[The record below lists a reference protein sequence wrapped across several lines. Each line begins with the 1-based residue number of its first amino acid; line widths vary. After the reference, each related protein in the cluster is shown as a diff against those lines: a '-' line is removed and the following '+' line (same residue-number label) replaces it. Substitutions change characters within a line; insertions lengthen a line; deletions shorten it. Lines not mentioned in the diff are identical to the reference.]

1 MIDGRGVRSDCLFK
15 MHLGVIEGDR
25 HEKHTANETCGD
37 AGDALGH
44 TQPFIKSVG
53 VQKAVRGLASGW
65 MIN

>member
-25 HEKHTANETCGD
+25 YEKHNANETCGD

-53 VQKAVRGLASGW
+53 GAESSQRVSIRVDD
-65 MIN
+65 